1 MSAWECLIGRTSAYY
16 NVVVGPPVG
25 TVVVGD
31 EVGELGSERGSKGRR
46 IAGEPR
52 RGVPH
57 LRETFVVGG
66 MVW

>member
-1 MSAWECLIGRTSAYY
+1 MPGSVLIGRTAAYY

-31 EVGELGSERGSKGRR
+31 EVGELGNERGSKGRR
-46 IAGEPR
+46 VACKPR
-52 RGVPH
+52 RRVPH
-57 LRETFVVGG
+57 LRKTFVVGG